1 MDIVKIF
8 RILVVVNF
16 MIFISFLFID
26 DQSLINSNTDLNAAI
41 EESSKSVVNSWSI
54 YAMMAFAVAAIATG
68 PLLFFFVKWSR
79 ELLVGLLAVIL
90 LVGIVDASNGS
101 FAVVSELERL
111 MTSLEAITHGAILA
125 IAYLTPVKDKFK

>member
-79 ELLVGLLAVIL
+79 ELLIGVLSTVVLVGLI
-90 LVGIVDASNGS
+90 DSSNGS
-101 FAVVSELERL
+101 FVVVSELGFH
-111 MTSLEAITHGAILA
+111 MTALEALSHGAILA
-125 IAYLTPVKDKFK
+125 IAYLTPVKDKFN

>member
-79 ELLVGLLAVIL
+79 ELLIGVLSTVVLVGLIDL
-90 LVGIVDASNGS
+90 SNGS
-101 FAVVSELERL
+101 FVVVSELGFH
-111 MTSLEAITHGAILA
+111 MTALEALSHGAILA
-125 IAYLTPVKDKFK
+125 IAYLTPVKDKFN